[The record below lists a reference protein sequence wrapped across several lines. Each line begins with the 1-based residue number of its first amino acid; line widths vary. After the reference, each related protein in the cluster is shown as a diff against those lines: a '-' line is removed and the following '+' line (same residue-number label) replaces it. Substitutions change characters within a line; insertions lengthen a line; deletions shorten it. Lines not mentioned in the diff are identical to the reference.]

1 MMLGNMTFT
10 QTILHELLRQHNM
23 TKNEFIERFGLPPL
37 VYVPELSPGAKTVTL
52 VFYVII
58 FLAALLGNTLV
69 VVVVWKNKV
78 MRTTM
83 NIFICSLA
91 ASDLLI
97 TIVCIPVTLMQNMLQ
112 NWIMGDFMCKLVP
125 FIQTIAVA
133 SSILTLTGIAIER
146 YYAIIHPLKVKY
158 LLSKTRAGIILALVW
173 VVSVGVATPMLFV
186 HKAEEIH
193 DFLYEQ
199 RFVTCQEKWWGQTQ
213 QTSYTIFNLVVL
225 FIIPL
230 LTMTSLYIRIA
241 HRLWVQQPVGV
252 TGNFA
257 HGNSVRRKR
266 QAVKMLVV
274 VVLLFAVCWLPY
286 HTVTVMN
293 ELTGLRLEEKSAK
306 LLIAIVQLIAFSNSF
321 NNPVV
326 YAILNE
332 NFKKNFMTMLRCRV
346 NRVSPQQ
353 VTPNTLQTPLEQ
365 STRSCRLPA
374 GAPNQQI

>member
-1 MMLGNMTFT
+1 MTWLGNITP
-10 QTILHELLRQHNM
+10 QILQEILDKYNM
-23 TKNEFIERFGLPPL
+23 TREDFIGAFNLTPR
-37 VYVPELSPGAKTVTL
+37 VYVTELSPSAKTVTL
-52 VFYVII
+52 VSYIVI
-58 FLAALLGNTLV
+58 FLAALLGNSLV
-69 VVVVWKNKV
+69 VFVVWKNKG

-97 TIVCIPVTLMQNMLQ
+97 TIFCIPVTLMQNMLK
-112 NWIMGDFMCKLVP
+112 NWILGDFMCKLVP

-133 SSILTLTGIAIER
+133 SSVLTLTGIAVER

-158 LLSKTRAGIILALVW
+158 LLSKARAGVILALVW

-186 HKAEEIH
+186 HKTEEL
-193 DFLYEQ
+193 DDALFQQ
-199 RFVTCQEKWWGQTQ
+199 RFVTCGEKWWGPTQ
-213 QTSYTIFNLVVL
+213 QTTYTIFNLVVL
-225 FIIPL
+225 FILPL

-252 TGNFA
+252 FAGSNFA

-266 QAVKMLVV
+266 QAIKMLVV

-286 HTVTVMN
+286 HTVTVKG
-293 ELTGLRLEEKSAK
+293 EVTGLRLDEKSGK
-306 LLIAIVQLIAFSNSF
+306 LLVAIVQLVAFSNSF

-332 NFKKNFMTMLRCRV
+332 NFKKNFMTMLRCGV

-353 VTPNTLQTPLEQ
+353 VTPNTMQTPMEQ
-365 STRSCRLPA
+365 STRSCRLP
-374 GAPNQQI
+374 PQQQI

>member
-1 MMLGNMTFT
+1 MMLGNIT
-10 QTILHELLRQHNM
+10 QTILQELLRRHNI
-23 TKNEFIERFGLPPL
+23 TRDEFIDIFGLPPL
-37 VYVPELSPGAKTVTL
+37 VYVPELSPGARTVTL
-52 VFYVII
+52 VFYIII
-58 FLAALLGNTLV
+58 FLAALLGNILV
-69 VVVVWKNKV
+69 VYVVWKNKV

-91 ASDLLI
+91 ASDLFI
-97 TIVCIPVTLMQNMLQ
+97 TIVCIPVTLMQNMLK
-112 NWIMGDFMCKLVP
+112 NWILGDFMCKLVP

-133 SSILTLTGIAIER
+133 SSVLTLTGIAIER

-173 VVSVGVATPMLFV
+173 AVSVGVATPMLFV

-193 DFLYEQ
+193 DFLYDQ
-199 RFVTCQEKWWGQTQ
+199 RYVTCQEKWWGPTQ
-213 QTSYTIFNLVVL
+213 QTAYTIFNLVVL

-252 TGNFA
+252 ISGNLA

-266 QAVKMLVV
+266 QAIKMLVV

-293 ELTGLRLEEKSAK
+293 ELTGLLLGEKSAK

-332 NFKKNFMTMLRCRV
+332 NFKKNFMAMLRCGV

-353 VTPNTLQTPLEQ
+353 VTPNTMQTPLDA
-365 STRSCRLPA
+365 STRSCRLP
-374 GAPNQQI
+374 PQQQI

>member
-1 MMLGNMTFT
+1 MMLGNIT
-10 QTILHELLRQHNM
+10 QTILHELLRQHNI
-23 TKNEFIERFGLPPL
+23 TKKEFIERFGLPPL

-58 FLAALLGNTLV
+58 FLAALLGNSFV

-78 MRTTM
+78 MRTIM

-91 ASDLLI
+91 ASDLFI
-97 TIVCIPVTLMQNMLQ
+97 TIVCIPVTLMQNMLHS
-112 NWIMGDFMCKLVP
+112 WILGDFMCKLVP

-173 VVSVGVATPMLFV
+173 VVSVGVATPILFV

-274 VVLLFAVCWLPY
+274 VVLLFAVCWLPF

-293 ELTGLRLEEKSAK
+293 ELNGLRLDEKSAK

-332 NFKKNFMTMLRCRV
+332 NFKKNFMTMLRCGV

-353 VTPNTLQTPLEQ
+353 VTPNTLQTSLEP

-374 GAPNQQI
+374 GPPNQQI